1 MLRASI
7 EYHGRD
13 GDLRAVTE
21 GAKIGDAGIPHGE
34 LLTTFAEAAVV
45 GDAAQLATARDALR
59 AAAGSAA
66 VVDAAA
72 VIGNFQRMVRIA
84 DGTGIPVDTVVRTL
98 SEDFRHEIGLEEY
111 VTKRG
116 DDLGPVARMF
126 APVARAAM
134 KKFLRVAGNRSRKKA
149 QRPDSP

>member
-13 GDLRAVTE
+13 GDLRAITE

-34 LLTTFAEAAVV
+34 LLTTFAEAAVA
-45 GDAAQLATARDALR
+45 GDQAQLATARDSLR

-84 DGTGIPVDTVVRTL
+84 DGTGIPVDNVVRTL
-98 SEDFRHEIGLEEY
+98 TEDFREEIGLEGF

-116 DDLGPVARMF
+116 EELGPVARLLS
-126 APVARAAM
+126 PVLRGAI
-134 KKFLRVAGNRSRKKA
+134 KTFLRVAGSRSRKKA
-149 QRPDSP
+149 QGA